1 MGPSPSPAAGARP
14 AAETRTVA
22 SAVYRIQLLLLDGAA
37 ASNEPLLHAAASA
50 LLSRPDY
57 DDVVTER
64 SIADACGHP
73 ACPNPLPPAT
83 STNAPRF
90 HISLREHRVYD
101 LEEARKFCSER
112 CLVASAAFAASLP
125 PERPYGAPPERL
137 DAVVAL
143 VEGRG
148 GDGPELGFRD
158 ADGKKGDEGRKVE
171 IRVKEVAGAGEVTLQ
186 DWIGPSDAIEGYVPH
201 RDRSGEG
208 PKPEAKQNKVTGPGQ
223 SKNKNVD
230 SRNAAPGE
238 DGMPISSSSVETH
251 VSSEVIAKKMGN
263 MILSEDTKT
272 QRKKTSKTP
281 SKMLKQE
288 DDNEILS
295 SCISDSIAKQL
306 EDVVLEEKKG
316 SKKKKASK
324 ASSRAQKSK
333 PRTRPAGSD
342 GHEVNFTSAIIIGDA
357 STNMDEGTMGQYN
370 YLSGSI
376 LAGNHP
382 SSSQCAAKDS
392 TQAYVEQLYE
402 EFSKAVNIGNDET
415 SDEKMRPSLK
425 SSLKVAGSKS
435 GTQSVT
441 WADKNGSVLGT
452 SKAYESHS
460 NDKKQSEEGIDSSL
474 RRASAEACAAA
485 LIEAAEAIS
494 SGTSEVEDAVSKA
507 GIIILPDMLHQNQY
521 DNAKSTDG
529 DESDDECEV
538 DRDVVKW
545 PKKTVLLDTD
555 MFEVDDSLHDTPPE
569 GFSLTLSTFATMWA
583 ALFGWIS
590 RSSLAYVYGLDGG
603 SVEELLIS
611 NGREY
616 PEKIVLKDGHSS
628 EIRRALDTCVCNAL
642 PVLISNLRLQI
653 PVSKLEITLG
663 YLIDTM
669 SFVDALPSLRS
680 RQWQVVILVLLD
692 ALSVHRLPAIF
703 PAISNLKLLQKV
715 LNAAQISREEYDS
728 MVDLFLP
735 FGRSVQTPVLI

>member
-1 MGPSPSPAAGARP
+1 MVGPAAA
-14 AAETRTVA
+14 TRTVA
-22 SAVYRIQLLLLDGAA
+22 SAVHRVQLALLDGAA

-64 SIADACGHP
+64 SIADACGNP
-73 ACPNPLPPAT
+73 ACPNPLPPAAAGAGA
-83 STNAPRF
+83 APRF
-90 HISLREHRVYD
+90 RISLREHRVYD

-125 PERPYGAPPERL
+125 PERPYGVPPDRL

-143 VEGRG
+143 VEGG
-148 GDGPELGFRD
+148 GGAGLGFGSP
-158 ADGKKGDEGRKVE
+158 DGKKKEEEGRKVE
-171 IRVKEVAGAGEVTLQ
+171 IREKEVAGAGEVALQ
-186 DWIGPSDAIEGYVPH
+186 DWIGPSDAIEGYVPRH
-201 RDRSGEG
+201 DRIAEG
-208 PKPEAKQNKVTGPGQ
+208 PKPEAKHKVAGSEQ
-223 SKNKNVD
+223 SRNKNAG
-230 SRNAAPGE
+230 SGNATPGE
-238 DGMPISSSSVETH
+238 DAMSIASSSVESH
-251 VSSEVIAKKMGN
+251 VSSEVIAKKMDN
-263 MILSEDTKT
+263 MVLSEKTKT
-272 QRKKTSKTP
+272 QRKKTTKTP

-288 DDNEILS
+288 EDNDMLS

-324 ASSRAQKSK
+324 ASSKAQKSK
-333 PRTRPAGSD
+333 ARSTPAGSD
-342 GHEVNFTSAIIIGDA
+342 GNEVNFTSTIIVGDA
-357 STNMDEGTMGQYN
+357 STNMDQGTMGQYN
-370 YLSGSI
+370 YLSSSL
-376 LAGNHP
+376 LADIHP
-382 SSSQCAAKDS
+382 SSSRCAARDS
-392 TQAYVEQLYE
+392 MQAYAEHLHE
-402 EFSKAVNIGNDET
+402 EFSKAVNIGEDER
-415 SDEKMRPSLK
+415 SDEKMRPALK
-425 SSLKVAGSKS
+425 SSLKVAGSKN

-441 WADKNGSVLGT
+441 WADRNGSALEV

-460 NDKKQSEEGIDSSL
+460 NDKQSEEGIDNSV

-494 SGTSEVEDAVSKA
+494 SGTSEVEDPVSKA
-507 GIIILPDMLHQNQY
+507 GIIILPDTLHQEQY
-521 DNAKSTDG
+521 DNAKGTGGDDG
-529 DESDDECEV
+529 FEIDGG
-538 DRDVVKW
+538 VVKW

-555 MFEVDDSLHDTPPE
+555 MFEVDDSWHDTPPE
-569 GFSLTLSTFATMWA
+569 GFSLTLSAFATMWA

-590 RSSLAYVYGLDGG
+590 RSSLAYVYGVDGG
-603 SVEELLIS
+603 FVEDLLIAR
-611 NGREY
+611 GREY

-669 SFVDALPSLRS
+669 SFVEALPSLRS
-680 RQWQVVILVLLD
+680 RQWQLVVLVLLD
-692 ALSVHRLPAIF
+692 ALSVHRLPALA
-703 PAISNLKLLQKV
+703 PVLSNSKLLQKM
-715 LNAAQISREEYDS
+715 LNAAQVSREEYDS

-735 FGRSVQTPVLI
+735 FGRSVPTSSPI